1 MYIIVRKS
9 DNVII
14 GTASAAVAADADSKT
29 GYTFYEV
36 DDSEFSSSMIGKTLE
51 SFEEDNDT
59 I

>member
-1 MYIIVRKS
+1 MYIIVRKK

-14 GTASAAVAADADSKT
+14 GTASAVVAEDESKT

-36 DDSEFSSSMIGKTLE
+36 DDSEFSTSMIGKTLE